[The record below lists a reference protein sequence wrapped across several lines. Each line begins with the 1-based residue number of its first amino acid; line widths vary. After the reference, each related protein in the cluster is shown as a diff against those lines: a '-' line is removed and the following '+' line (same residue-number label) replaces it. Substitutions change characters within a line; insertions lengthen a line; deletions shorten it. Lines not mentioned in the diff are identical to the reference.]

1 MGGRRPPDT
10 LSQAES
16 WEKCRKER
24 TAAIRDQPVVV
35 ASGSLE
41 EDGGEGGVVNINFTA
56 LGTCQYYV
64 PCNGS
69 YLYILS

>member
-41 EDGGEGGVVNINFTA
+41 EDEREREGDAVNVTQ
-56 LGTCQYYV
+56 TC
-64 PCNGS
+64 
-69 YLYILS
+69 

>member
-35 ASGSLE
+35 ASGSLR
-41 EDGGEGGVVNINFTA
+41 EGRWEVNVVRIADTFLTSRA
-56 LGTCQYYV
+56 D
-64 PCNGS
+64 S
-69 YLYILS
+69 AK

>member
-35 ASGSLE
+35 ASGSL
-41 EDGGEGGVVNINFTA
+41 GEGRWEVNVVRIADTLLTNRA
-56 LGTCQYYV
+56 D
-64 PCNGS
+64 S
-69 YLYILS
+69 AK